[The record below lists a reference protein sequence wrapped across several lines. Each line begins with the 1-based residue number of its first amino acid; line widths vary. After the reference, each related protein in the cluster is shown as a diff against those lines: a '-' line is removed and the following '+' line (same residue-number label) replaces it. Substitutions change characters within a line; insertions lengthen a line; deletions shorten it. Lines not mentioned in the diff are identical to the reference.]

1 MRYYGPV
8 LEFLEEREW
17 RIVRHDQRYFAADPT
32 GHFDSRLGFK
42 LGTELF
48 TLLLPDNE
56 LVKMVW
62 KDATLRRLF
71 LKAKVPVTVLSFQDI
86 GTF

>member
-1 MRYYGPV
+1 MR
-8 LEFLEEREW
+8 L
-17 RIVRHDQRYFAADPT
+17 
-32 GHFDSRLGFK
+32 K
-42 LGTELF
+42 LGSELF

-62 KDATLRRLF
+62 RDPTLRKQL
-71 LKAKVPVTVLSFQDI
+71 LAAPVPVTVLSFKDI